1 MECWVDREG
10 DGGGGMMKAASPPL
24 SCPLL
29 ENGTTGGNFNP
40 QRSASIQVGLAARVR
55 ARGPHSSLAFHTNL
69 PPVSGIP

>member
-1 MECWVDREG
+1 MECWVWVDREG

-40 QRSASIQVGLAARVR
+40 QRSPPLFKLGQQRACALEVR
-55 ARGPHSSLAFHTNL
+55 IHP
-69 PPVSGIP
+69 